1 MKQKLLVL
9 AISLLGYAGAQAA
22 DPGPGGPGAGK
33 RDDLNGTVTNSES
46 KKPLEGVTV
55 TAVLQTR
62 KEKIVLT
69 DDGGTY
75 AFDELKAGTYK
86 FIFEKA
92 GYKKIVKDKVVI
104 RTDEAFQMNIEMIE
118 NSNIELMPST
128 FSDFR

>member
-9 AISLLGYAGAQAA
+9 AVSLLGYATAQATES
-22 DPGPGGPGAGK
+22 GPGGPGIGK
-33 RDDLNGTVTNSES
+33 RDDLNGTVLHSES

-55 TAVLQTR
+55 TAIFQTR
-62 KEKIVLT
+62 KEKIILT
-69 DDGGTY
+69 DEGGSY

-92 GYKKIVKDKVVI
+92 GYRKIVKDKVVI

-118 NSNIELMPST
+118 NSNIELMPSS

>member
-9 AISLLGYAGAQAA
+9 AISLLGYGAAQAENTGPA
-22 DPGPGGPGAGK
+22 DPGSGK
-33 RDDLNGTVTNSES
+33 KDDLNGTVIHSES

-55 TAVLQTR
+55 TAVFQTR

-69 DDGGTY
+69 DEGGTY
-75 AFDELKAGTYK
+75 AFDELRAGTYK

-92 GYKKIVKDKVVI
+92 GYKKIVKDKVIV